1 MYLITNRHLC
11 DENHYLKVI
20 DEAINSGIKNIILRE
35 KDMSDDEL
43 TDLYWKVVNKTN
55 YSDDKFNLII
65 NSNLNLYKKL
75 NFSGIHLP
83 FENFLKLIKEGFIF
97 EENKILGLSLH
108 SVSEISDLERI
119 IKNNHLNVDYITLS
133 HIYETKCK
141 KDLKP
146 KGINILKD
154 AKKITNIKIVALG
167 GILPC
172 NVKEVL
178 NYADDFAIMSTLFTC
193 GNVELKI
200 KEYIKEISVTTYR

>member
-11 DENHYLKVI
+11 DENHYLQVI
-20 DEAINSGIKNIILRE
+20 EEAISSGIKNIILRE

-55 YSDDKFNLII
+55 YSDNKFNLII

-119 IKNNHLNVDYITLS
+119 IKNNNIKVDYITLS

-146 KGINILKD
+146 KGINLLKD
-154 AKKITNIKIVALG
+154 GKKITNIKIVALG

-178 NYADDFAIMSTLFTC
+178 NYADDFAVMSTLFTC
-193 GNVELKI
+193 ENVELKI
-200 KEYIKEISVTTYR
+200 KEYTKEINVTTHR

>member
-11 DENHYLKVI
+11 DESHYLQVI
-20 DEAINSGIKNIILRE
+20 EETINSGIKNIILRE

-83 FENFLKLIKEGFIF
+83 FEKFLKLIKEGFIF

-119 IKNNHLNVDYITLS
+119 IKNNHIKVD
-133 HIYETKCK
+133 
-141 KDLKP
+141 
-146 KGINILKD
+146 
-154 AKKITNIKIVALG
+154 
-167 GILPC
+167 
-172 NVKEVL
+172 
-178 NYADDFAIMSTLFTC
+178 
-193 GNVELKI
+193 
-200 KEYIKEISVTTYR
+200 

>member
-11 DENHYLKVI
+11 DENHYLQVI
-20 DEAINSGIKNIILRE
+20 EESINSGIKNIILRE

-43 TDLYWKVVNKTN
+43 NDLYWKVVNKTN

-119 IKNNHLNVDYITLS
+119 IKNNHVKVDYITLS

-141 KDLKP
+141 KNLKP
-146 KGINILKD
+146 KGISLLKD
-154 AKKITNIKIVALG
+154 GKKITNIKIVALG

-178 NYADDFAIMSTLFTC
+178 NYADDFAVMSTLFTC
-193 GNVELKI
+193 ENVELKI
-200 KEYIKEISVTTYR
+200 KEYTKEINVTTYR